1 MVAIN
6 IELGKS
12 LLNRYEVVDYLTSKG
27 IKVEYSSL
35 IRFYEK
41 LSPRD
46 KIGMFIRDTPTLEET
61 LLKCMQAFDI
71 DFIDI
76 LFKETEEGIRLYN
89 PLFEGERE
97 GFKRDNFCT
106 FFYTD

>member
-6 IELGKS
+6 IELGEN
-12 LLNRYEVVDYLTSKG
+12 LLDRYEVVDFIESLG
-27 IKVEYSSL
+27 IKVIYSSL
-35 IRFYEK
+35 IRFYKE
-41 LSPRD
+41 LSPKD
-46 KIGMFIRDTPTLEET
+46 KIGMFVRDTPFLEET
-61 LLKCMQAFDI
+61 LLKACIHFNI

-89 PLFEGERE
+89 SSFEGERS
-97 GFKRDNFCT
+97 GFNRENFCT

>member
-6 IELGKS
+6 IELGKN
-12 LLNRYEVVDYLTSKG
+12 LLDRYEVVDFIESRG

-35 IRFYEK
+35 IRFYKK
-41 LSPRD
+41 LSAKD
-46 KIGMFIRDTPTLEET
+46 KIGMFIRDTPILEET
-61 LLKCMQAFDI
+61 LLKCMQAFNI
-71 DFIDI
+71 NFIDI
-76 LFKETEEGIRLYN
+76 LFKETEQGIRLYN
-89 PLFEGERE
+89 PNFEGERE